1 MMTQAVMN
9 HVFSVPVLGVLGGS
23 LLIAL
28 AIAAFLLIISLIISL
43 IMVHVGPKMM
53 EKDERRTADE
63 IKKLL
68 PGTDCGR
75 CAYDNCDQFA
85 RACAASNRLMGNCV
99 EGGPEVN
106 EAVRDFL
113 RPELPDQFGDRRVNR
128 SIRAMNA
135 EQDVF
140 YREDREKEDASRKK
154 RDPLKQNEAGR
165 PYMEDEPW

>member
-1 MMTQAVMN
+1 MLLFIPAI
-9 HVFSVPVLGVLGGS
+9 SVLGGS

-28 AIAAFLLIISLIISL
+28 AACVFIFLLSLIISL
-43 IMVHVGPKMM
+43 IMTHIGPKMA
-53 EKDERRTADE
+53 EKDEKRTAAE
-63 IKKLL
+63 IRKLL
-68 PGTDCGR
+68 PCTDCGR
-75 CAYDNCDQFA
+75 CDYDTCDQFA

-113 RPELPDQFGDRRVNR
+113 RPELPDQFGDRRVTR
-128 SIRAMNA
+128 SVKAMNA
-135 EQDVF
+135 EQAVF

>member
-1 MMTQAVMN
+1 MDRFFCIPA
-9 HVFSVPVLGVLGGS
+9 LGVLLGS

-28 AIAAFLLIISLIISL
+28 AAAAFIFLLSLIVSL
-43 IMVHVGPKMM
+43 IMTHVGPKMA
-53 EKDERRTADE
+53 EKDETRTATE

-68 PGTDCGR
+68 PCTDCGR
-75 CAYDNCDQFA
+75 CDYDTCDQFA

-113 RPELPDQFGDRRVNR
+113 RPPLTDQFGDRRVNR

-135 EQDVF
+135 EQDAF
-140 YREDREKEDASRKK
+140 YQKEREEEKK
-154 RDPLKQNEAGR
+154 DPLKKNDAGR
-165 PYMEDEPW
+165 PYMEDDPW